1 MLGFAIL
8 LGFNLLGVFIQML
21 LDVALP
27 GNVIG
32 LILFIAALFLRIIK
46 LEWVEE
52 SAQFL
57 MKHMMLFFAP
67 LIVGV
72 ILFFPLLGEQWPSIV
87 ISLIVSTCVVLIVS
101 GWVTSLLSPKEGGTE
116 QRG

>member
-1 MLGFAIL
+1 MLAFAIL
-8 LGFNLLGVFIQML
+8 LGFNLLGVFIQQIFHL
-21 LDVALP
+21 ALP

-32 LILFIAALFLRIIK
+32 LILFIAALFLKWIK
-46 LEWVEE
+46 LEWVET

-57 MKHMMLFFAP
+57 LQHMMLFFAP

-72 ILFFPLLGEQWPSIV
+72 IVFFPLLGEQWFSIAVSLV
-87 ISLIVSTCVVLIVS
+87 ISTCIVLVVS
-101 GWVTSLLSPKEGGTE
+101 GWVTSLLSPKERGTG